1 MLYIDIVNI
10 SNIWVP
16 VRFSYFGFRNIGTI
30 MRVLVRFRVFRFRF
44 FCQGLLLM
52 AGEQK
57 NREVFTIP
65 DIQLQLQCNASSSL
79 SACSLS

>member
-10 SNIWVP
+10 FNIWVL
-16 VRFSYFGFRNIGTI
+16 VRFSYFGFRNIVTI

-52 AGEQK
+52 AGEETKKQRGVY
-57 NREVFTIP
+57 NT
-65 DIQLQLQCNASSSL
+65 
-79 SACSLS
+79 